1 MRVPWESDW
10 EPADVGWGGESA
22 PCTPLLPGIRNRV
35 QGTWNKARYKCV
47 VQGTRHKAR
56 HKVQGTKSKVQ
67 GTKCN
72 GRGWFCTFCSP
83 DLNISMRYEVKGNEC
98 APCTALTSTREA
110 SLLAHYPAL
119 SGSSPAYYPWL
130 PLMRT
135 AWLASSYLGGP
146 LLQLP
151 VYPQVISL
159 ANHRAAIWMVSE
171 KISHHSRVK
180 FQWGRVVWGCELEY
194 FTHRFVAS
202 SVRDSNHLTN
212 HPEAPPL
219 SPEFPLSAAI
229 HDLSYIFNLSC
240 WIDLSWILV
249 GFLVGWEAGRES
261 EGLKWAWLIL
271 KLATILGGLRTRSTL
286 NTGAAAMSEVWPRF
300 ALKLV
305 SCATAQS
312 DSLDI
317 LVATLVGISLQT
329 TRGILGHT
337 FHQPRCLRPHLKC
350 DHGLPVS

>member
-1 MRVPWESDW
+1 MSVHL
-10 EPADVGWGGESA
+10 A
-22 PCTPLLPGIRNRV
+22 
-35 QGTWNKARYKCV
+35 Q
-47 VQGTRHKAR
+47 H
-56 HKVQGTKSKVQ
+56 
-67 GTKCN
+67 
-72 GRGWFCTFCSP
+72 
-83 DLNISMRYEVKGNEC
+83 
-98 APCTALTSTREA
+98 
-110 SLLAHYPAL
+110 SLLQGRRPC
-119 SGSSPAYYPWL
+119 WRII
-130 PLMRT
+130 PLWV
-135 AWLASSYLGGP
+135 A
-146 LLQLP
+146 LLQRITPDCHWCALRDWPPPTWGAPSFNCLFTRKSFPLP
-151 VYPQVISL
+151 IIEPPYE
-159 ANHRAAIWMVSE
+159 WFWK
-171 KISHHSRVK
+171 KISYYSCVK

-317 LVATLVGISLQT
+317 LVATLVGISPQT
-329 TRGILGHT
+329 TRGILSHT
-337 FHQPRCLRPHLKC
+337 LHQPWCLRPHLKC